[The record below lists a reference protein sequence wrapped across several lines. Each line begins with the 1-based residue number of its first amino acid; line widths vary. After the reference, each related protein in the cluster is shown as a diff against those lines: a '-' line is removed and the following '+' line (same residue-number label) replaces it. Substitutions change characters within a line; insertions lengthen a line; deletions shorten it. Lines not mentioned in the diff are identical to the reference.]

1 MDFFTCLSV
10 IFSQSFSLVGHVVFL
25 YIHPELALRL
35 CRSRG
40 SFTISVFW
48 ALCTSATNIVG
59 LNWFARGFNLVNPKQ
74 HNLLVTP
81 CILWKLNHN
90 ATIILHLFTE
100 RNSLASSQKYNKRFD
115 AFNTVRD
122 NTALYCGLSIVK
134 SGFLCSAPYF

>member
-1 MDFFTCLSV
+1 MEHCRF
-10 IFSQSFSLVGHVVFL
+10 LV
-25 YIHPELALRL
+25 HPP
-35 CRSRG
+35 G
-40 SFTISVFW
+40 ISVKVVPISRKFYHFSIW

-90 ATIILHLFTE
+90 ATIILHLFTK